1 MDNINLFV
9 ISDDILVAIDDGV
22 FSKPKNVESLK
33 NICKSEASPSNV
45 NPNTTSYNCIQS
57 IGNFVL
63 VLQKSNITGPLVLNE
78 VEAYGVWA
86 ESLAL
91 FYRLSE
97 RWH

>member
-1 MDNINLFV
+1 MHNINVFV
-9 ISDDILVAIDDGV
+9 ISDDILVAIDDGA

-33 NICKSEASPSNV
+33 NICKREAYPSNL
-45 NPNTTSYNCIQS
+45 NPNTTAYNCKPS
-57 IGNFVL
+57 MGNFVL
-63 VLQKSNITGPLVLNE
+63 VLQKSNATGPLVLNE
-78 VEAYGVWA
+78 VEVYGVWA